1 MRIQMRLS
9 NESEIILKKEKERI
23 KNEENISVTYG
34 WIVNTITKKIYD
46 RFEEIDWVK
55 IKNTTLKLVDIN
67 NANNCEYITTLNL
80 EQSVVREIEHLQN
93 YNFKTVFGASRIHK
107 AFVVRMIL
115 KADYLYKYDL
125 I

>member
-93 YNFKTVFGASRIHK
+93 YFKTFFVASRIHK

>member
-67 NANNCEYITTLNL
+67 NANNWEYITTLNL
-80 EQSVVREIEHLQN
+80 EQSVVSIIEHLQN
-93 YNFKTVFGASRIHK
+93 HFKTVFGVSRIHK

>member
-9 NESEIILKKEKERI
+9 NESEIILKKERI

-80 EQSVVREIEHLQN
+80 EQSVVREIENLQN
-93 YNFKTVFGASRIHK
+93 YFKTVLGASRIHK

>member
-46 RFEEIDWVK
+46 RFE
-55 IKNTTLKLVDIN
+55 
-67 NANNCEYITTLNL
+67 
-80 EQSVVREIEHLQN
+80 
-93 YNFKTVFGASRIHK
+93 
-107 AFVVRMIL
+107 
-115 KADYLYKYDL
+115 
-125 I
+125 

>member
-93 YNFKTVFGASRIHK
+93 YFKTVFGDSWIHK
-107 AFVVRMIL
+107 AFVVWMIL

>member
-46 RFEEIDWVK
+46 RFEEIDWLK

-67 NANNCEYITTLNL
+67 NANNWEYITTLNL

-93 YNFKTVFGASRIHK
+93 HFKTVFGASRIHK

>member
-80 EQSVVREIEHLQN
+80 EQSVVRAIEHLQN
-93 YNFKTVFGASRIHK
+93 YFKTVFGASRIHK

>member
-1 MRIQMRLS
+1 MRLS

-80 EQSVVREIEHLQN
+80 EQSVVRTIEHLQN
-93 YNFKTVFGASRIHK
+93 YFKTVFGASRIHK

>member
-67 NANNCEYITTLNL
+67 NANNWEYITTLNL

-93 YNFKTVFGASRIHK
+93 YFKTVFGASRIHK

>member
-80 EQSVVREIEHLQN
+80 EQSVVRTIEHLQN
-93 YNFKTVFGASRIHK
+93 YFKTVFGASRIHK